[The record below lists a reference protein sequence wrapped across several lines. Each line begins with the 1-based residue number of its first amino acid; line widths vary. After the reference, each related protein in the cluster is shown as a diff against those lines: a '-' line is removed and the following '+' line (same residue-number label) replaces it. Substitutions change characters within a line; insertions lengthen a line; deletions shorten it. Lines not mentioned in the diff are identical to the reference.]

1 MRKDK
6 SKPLLV
12 GVCGGSGSGKTTI
25 VNMLTDH
32 CSEGEILV
40 LHMDHYYK
48 DFSALSPSER
58 DQVNFDDPQSF
69 DLPLLCEQITA
80 LLQNQSVDRPT
91 YDFATHTRS
100 KQTVRLQSAP
110 TIVID
115 GILSLHHAPLRKLY
129 NLTVFVDVPDDL
141 RFIRRMQ
148 RDIRERGRS
157 IESVV
162 AQYLRTVKPMH
173 DLYVEPQRSLADV
186 IIGWRD
192 RSEKAVRMLAKAIAT

>member
-1 MRKDK
+1 VRKDK
-6 SKPLLV
+6 SKPMLV

-32 CSEGEILV
+32 CNPGEILV

-48 DFSALSPSER
+48 DFSLLQPHDR
-58 DQVNFDDPQSF
+58 DRVNFDDPSSF
-69 DLPLLCEQITA
+69 DLGLLHDQVSA
-80 LLQNQSVDRPT
+80 LLNNKSIERPT
-91 YDFATHTRS
+91 YDFATHTRT
-100 KQTVRLQSAP
+100 KQTVRLDPAP
-110 TIVID
+110 TLVID

-148 RDIRERGRS
+148 RDIRERGRN

-162 AQYLRTVKPMH
+162 SQYLATVKPMH

-192 RSEKAVRMLAKAIAT
+192 RSEKAVRMLAKAIAI